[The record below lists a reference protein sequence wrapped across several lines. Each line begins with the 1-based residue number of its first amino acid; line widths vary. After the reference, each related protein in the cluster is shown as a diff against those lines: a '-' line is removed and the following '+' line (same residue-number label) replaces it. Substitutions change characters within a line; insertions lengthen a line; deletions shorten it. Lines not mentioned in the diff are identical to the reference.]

1 MLRWLCSRLSFAERD
16 SLALSMTS
24 RLRIPVTTALV
35 SYLLFASGLAAGQ
48 LVCPP
53 VTSSSKE
60 DVTICAVQQEKDGS
74 IFKLHGRSKITYRD
88 FTLWADEATYDSDT
102 GVVTLNGHVILDGAE
117 NNEHVQ
123 ATHGTYNV
131 RDESGRFYDATG
143 TIGSPPR
150 SPHLLLTTT
159 NPFAFTGKVVVKAGP
174 DHYVVYDG
182 IITSCTLPQPKWQ
195 FKTQRA
201 VVTAGGNATVYWST
215 FRIRNVPVFYLP
227 VATHPVDPAH
237 RKSGLLMPSVG
248 LSNQKGTILGGGFY
262 WAINRSMDAWM
273 SAELFSRRGWAQH
286 GEFRVRPSND
296 SYLNLTYFGVVDRGV
311 GTPKVSQGGE
321 EVRLYGEDRLF
332 KNSRGVVN
340 IDYLSSFLFRL
351 AFVPQFYQAVQ
362 SEVKSQAFLS
372 NTTHGF
378 SYNALLERYQ
388 SFQDATRGDVITIH
402 HLPSFEVSSVDRPLG
417 RSPFYWTLETA
428 IEGLS
433 RSEPLFR
440 TGHAVGRLDTNP
452 SISLPVL
459 FRGWSLRPE
468 LGIHYTLYS
477 QQLVPSSGLG
487 TASSDPINRRALDA
501 SVEFRPP
508 ALEQT
513 FEHRVLGRRLKHVI
527 EPRILYRKVSGVDNF
542 SNILRFDE
550 RDILSNT
557 NEVEYAVVNRLYS
570 KRNSS
575 STENCGT
582 AGLSSS
588 SVPNTVEQ
596 SGTPSWED
604 RESGEGPQLVPHA
617 APRHDCPVPSAREFI
632 SWELAQ
638 KYFLDTNF
646 GGALINGRRNVLE
659 SSADFTAFAYL
670 TSPRHLSPLISR
682 LRTDPTSNLGAE
694 WDVDYDFT
702 GRRINA
708 STALLNYR
716 VGQVNF
722 GAADAFLYLPGEILA
737 SNNIGPVHYHQFR
750 VLAQYGNTNKRGLSG
765 AGAFGFDVHSGRLQY
780 TVFQSTYNWDCCG
793 ITAEYARVAIGSI
806 RNENQY
812 RFTYS
817 LANIGSLGN
826 LLRKERLY

>member
-1 MLRWLCSRLSFAERD
+1 
-16 SLALSMTS
+16 MTP
-24 RLRIPVTTALV
+24 RLRLPVTTALV
-35 SYLLFASGLAAGQ
+35 SYLLFASGLAAAQ

-60 DVTICAVQQEKDGS
+60 DVTICAVQQEKDGA
-74 IFKLHGRSKITYRD
+74 IFKLHVRSKITYRN
-88 FTLWADEATYDSDT
+88 FTIWSDEATYDSDT
-102 GVVTLNGHVILDGAE
+102 GLVTLNGHVALDGVANE
-117 NNEHVQ
+117 EHVQ
-123 ATHGTYNV
+123 ASHGTYNV
-131 RDESGRFYDATG
+131 RDETGRFYDATG
-143 TIGSPPR
+143 TIGSPR
-150 SPHLLLTTT
+150 RLPHLLLTTT
-159 NPFAFTGKVVVKAGP
+159 NPFAFTGKVVEKTGP
-174 DHYVVYDG
+174 DHYVVYNG
-182 IITSCTLPQPKWQ
+182 IVTSCTLPQPKWQ
-195 FKTQRA
+195 FNTQRA
-201 VVTAGGNATVYWST
+201 LVTAGGNATVYWST
-215 FRIRNVPVFYLP
+215 FRIRNVPVFYFP
-227 VATHPVDPAH
+227 IATHPVDPSH

-262 WAINRSMDAWM
+262 WAINRSMDATLA
-273 SAELFSRRGWAQH
+273 AELFSRRGWAQH
-286 GEFRVRPSND
+286 GEFRVRPSD
-296 SYLNLTYFGVVDRGV
+296 DAYLDLTYFGVQDRGI

-321 EVRLYGEDRLF
+321 DVRLNGENHF
-332 KNSRGVVN
+332 THNVRGVLN

-351 AFVPQFYQAVQ
+351 AFIPQFYQAVQ

-378 SYNALLERYQ
+378 SYNSLVERYQ
-388 SFQDATRGDVITIH
+388 SFQGTTRGDAISILHT
-402 HLPSFEVSSVDRPLG
+402 PSFELSSVDHPLG
-417 RSPFYWTLETA
+417 RSPFYWTMETA
-428 IEGLS
+428 AEAVS
-433 RSEPLFR
+433 RSEPSFR
-440 TGHAVGRLDTNP
+440 TAHVVGRWDANP
-452 SISLPVL
+452 SISLPLLVW
-459 FRGWSLRPE
+459 GWSLRPE
-468 LGIHYTLYS
+468 LGIHYTFYT
-477 QQLVPSSGLG
+477 QQLMPSTSLG
-487 TASSDPINRRALDA
+487 VASSDPINRRALDG

-508 ALEQT
+508 ALEQI
-513 FEHRVLGRRLKHVI
+513 FGHPILGRKLKHVI
-527 EPRILYRKVSGVDNF
+527 EPRILYRRVAGVDNF
-542 SNILRFDE
+542 SQILRFDE

-575 STENCGT
+575 STQNCD
-582 AGLSSS
+582 AANLPSAI
-588 SVPNTVEQ
+588 VPHTVEQ
-596 SGTPSWED
+596 VGIPSWDERD
-604 RESGEGPQLVPHA
+604 PEEGPLVVPHE
-617 APRHDCPVPSAREFI
+617 PLRHDCTGIAAAREFI

-646 GGALINGRRNVLE
+646 GGALVNGRRNVLE

-682 LRTDPTSNLGAE
+682 LHTNPTTNLGVE

-702 GRRINA
+702 GGRINA

-716 VGQVNF
+716 VGQLNF

-750 VLAQYGNTNKRGLSG
+750 VLTQYGSTNKRGLSG
-765 AGAFGFDVHSGRLQY
+765 AGAFGFDVHSGLLQY